1 MPGVIDRIKQ
11 FVRSPQGQRTIQQ
24 VRQASADPK
33 KRAQAKRMLGKFRGR
48 R

>member
-11 FVRSPQGQRTIQQ
+11 FVRSPQGQRTINQ

-33 KRAQAKRMLGKFRGR
+33 KRAQAKRLLGKLRGR
-48 R
+48 H

>member
-1 MPGVIDRIKQ
+1 MAGVINRIKQ
-11 FVRSPQGQRTIQQ
+11 FIRSPQGQRAIHQA
-24 VRQASADPK
+24 RQASADPK